1 MRNMNNTY
9 YGKTTMSKNKGKT
22 QNIGVNYRNEII
34 DPDVF
39 YRQHDENVSLKK
51 QLQQLELENKKLSVK
66 NKQYESKNKKLND
79 RINKD
84 PEYIKEENSKQ
95 EYIKDNQTLK
105 IEYEN
110 LKNKNKRL
118 NEQVNIMQKKLG
130 KLNKP
135 KNTKYRPNSQSDLK
149 ARYPNAYQIYDYE
162 NLINNLQNSLKA
174 AHQDRRN
181 LLNEIINMKDG
192 GLSKIKM
199 EYSENVKNNNLK
211 LSELSLELDKLK
223 VAYERNQK
231 ILNITKQCLD
241 EYTEKYEI
249 ERNKNNQL
257 ENELQMQQNS
267 LEKLDEYTAMI
278 ENYKKKEKMLEDKI
292 SELCESPFIK
302 QINERDKNFIKLRET
317 QNALDEAKRRLQIDN
332 DNMNEL
338 KKKYNE
344 LLENFNKIKQERDQF
359 REDGMR
365 YKIDKEEREKQG
377 KEFNE
382 VFNKISQFGEVDS
395 NYEKM
400 MNLLRG
406 QLTKDGKGNNWENI
420 DFLEKMDEFPDKKE
434 ELIKEIDRLRTE
446 KGILG
451 RELEIAQNKLV
462 EYQKIN
468 EDLKKKQEVEKK
480 LYMNKI
486 NSLRKWWFGCFIE

>member
-135 KNTKYRPNSQSDLK
+135 KNTKYRQNSQSDLK

-211 LSELSLELDKLK
+211 LTELSLELDKLK

-302 QINERDKNFIKLRET
+302 QINTI
-317 QNALDEAKRRLQIDN
+317 
-332 DNMNEL
+332 
-338 KKKYNE
+338 
-344 LLENFNKIKQERDQF
+344 
-359 REDGMR
+359 
-365 YKIDKEEREKQG
+365 
-377 KEFNE
+377 
-382 VFNKISQFGEVDS
+382 
-395 NYEKM
+395 
-400 MNLLRG
+400 
-406 QLTKDGKGNNWENI
+406 
-420 DFLEKMDEFPDKKE
+420 
-434 ELIKEIDRLRTE
+434 
-446 KGILG
+446 
-451 RELEIAQNKLV
+451 
-462 EYQKIN
+462 
-468 EDLKKKQEVEKK
+468 
-480 LYMNKI
+480 
-486 NSLRKWWFGCFIE
+486 

>member
-1 MRNMNNTY
+1 M
-9 YGKTTMSKNKGKT
+9 
-22 QNIGVNYRNEII
+22 
-34 DPDVF
+34 
-39 YRQHDENVSLKK
+39 
-51 QLQQLELENKKLSVK
+51 
-66 NKQYESKNKKLND
+66 
-79 RINKD
+79 
-84 PEYIKEENSKQ
+84 
-95 EYIKDNQTLK
+95 
-105 IEYEN
+105 
-110 LKNKNKRL
+110 
-118 NEQVNIMQKKLG
+118 
-130 KLNKP
+130 
-135 KNTKYRPNSQSDLK
+135 
-149 ARYPNAYQIYDYE
+149 
-162 NLINNLQNSLKA
+162 
-174 AHQDRRN
+174 
-181 LLNEIINMKDG
+181 
-192 GLSKIKM
+192 
-199 EYSENVKNNNLK
+199 
-211 LSELSLELDKLK
+211 
-223 VAYERNQK
+223 
-231 ILNITKQCLD
+231 
-241 EYTEKYEI
+241 
-249 ERNKNNQL
+249 
-257 ENELQMQQNS
+257 
-267 LEKLDEYTAMI
+267 
-278 ENYKKKEKMLEDKI
+278 
-292 SELCESPFIK
+292 
-302 QINERDKNFIKLRET
+302 RET

-462 EYQKIN
+462 EYQK
-468 EDLKKKQEVEKK
+468 K
-480 LYMNKI
+480 
-486 NSLRKWWFGCFIE
+486 GCC